1 MVSNIKVNGWD
12 QIGMAM
18 EFNIGLMELN
28 ITDVGKKIK
37 LVEKESLSM
46 LMEIFMR
53 VSGKMIRLLALEST
67 YIQSH
72 RLNMKDTGK
81 MIQCTVQESKST
93 QTVINMKECLNKVN
107 DVGKE
112 HTTFQMA
119 KFTKVNG
126 TTEKLKALEYVNG
139 LMEKLMKVIGLIIR
153 KMEWVFSNGLMGV
166 NIVDT
171 IEMIKNMVKVH
182 MFGQMVEN
190 ISVNGKMIN
199 VMEKVNMS
207 LVKNKVKKASGKKMY
222 E

>member
-1 MVSNIKVNGWD
+1 VNGWD
-12 QIGMAM
+12 QIDMVM

-53 VSGKMIRLLALEST
+53 VNGKMIRLLALESI
-67 YIQSH
+67 YIQSL

-81 MIQCTVQESKST
+81 MIRCTVQESKST
-93 QTVINMKECLNKVN
+93 QTVTNMKECLNKGK

-112 HTTFQMA
+112 HTTFQMV

-153 KMEWVFSNGLMGV
+153 KMVWVFSNGLMGV

>member
-37 LVEKESLSM
+37 LVEKENLSM